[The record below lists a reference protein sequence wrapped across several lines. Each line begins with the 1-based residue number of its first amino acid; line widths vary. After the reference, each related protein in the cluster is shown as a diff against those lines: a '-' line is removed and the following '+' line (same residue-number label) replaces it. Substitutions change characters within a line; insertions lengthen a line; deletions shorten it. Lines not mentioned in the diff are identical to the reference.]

1 MGLSPRNLW
10 DMKRFYLR
18 YCKNDKKVRQAVA
31 VLPWSHNRGY
41 PQDAGSRTENRSGL
55 CHHGDDQRRDR
66 SHAVVRSISLL
77 PRNGREALQRR
88 VAAGKQPFMPVLA
101 PRNGCRAPDVRFE
114 TRACARARERE
125 NRRGPKHNPVEHNS
139 LSLNKIEVAT
149 CRQRGARGYYHYTG
163 NQEVT
168 LHGQYGQ
175 NGQRPKSHASPHK
188 SSYFAQRQPYQATTA
203 KQRSGRR
210 KESPMKPPSMMAAW
224 TGGITEPPR
233 IAMIRPAAPILAS
246 SPTSSRAI
254 P

>member
-1 MGLSPRNLW
+1 MAKGACRETDVSLSWCVSRQENSRLC
-10 DMKRFYLR
+10 RFWRRETEVEHLTS
-18 YCKNDKKVRQAVA
+18 VSRQE
-31 VLPWSHNRGY
+31 R
-41 PQDAGSRTENRSGL
+41 
-55 CHHGDDQRRDR
+55 
-66 SHAVVRSISLL
+66 
-77 PRNGREALQRR
+77 
-88 VAAGKQPFMPVLA
+88 
-101 PRNGCRAPDVRFE
+101 
-114 TRACARARERE
+114 ARARERE

-139 LSLNKIEVAT
+139 LSLDKIEVAT

-188 SSYFAQRQPYQATTA
+188 SSYFAQRQPYQATTE

-210 KESPMKPPSMMAAW
+210 KEKPMKPASMMAAW
-224 TGGITEPPR
+224 TGGMTDPPR